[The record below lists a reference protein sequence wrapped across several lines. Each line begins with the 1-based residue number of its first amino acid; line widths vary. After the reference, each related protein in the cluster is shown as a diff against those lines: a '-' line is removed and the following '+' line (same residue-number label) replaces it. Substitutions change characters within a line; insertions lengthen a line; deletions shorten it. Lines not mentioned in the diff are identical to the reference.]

1 MTENIQDVN
10 ATTQTAP
17 EAEAEQ
23 TPKTFTQEDY
33 DKLFQGFVE
42 GQLSISSFTH
52 VQEDVNRIVANRVSK
67 YSDYEEL
74 KAKAAKFDEAE
85 EAQKTEL
92 EKAQERANKLQSEL
106 DGIKAAE
113 ELRKMRD
120 EVSKQTGV
128 PAELLTGTTEEE
140 CREQANGIIQF
151 RDQKPGYPA
160 VKDAGDPIITKKGT
174 PKDSFEAWA
183 NEALG

>member
-23 TPKTFTQEDY
+23 TPKTFT
-33 DKLFQGFVE
+33 
-42 GQLSISSFTH
+42 
-52 VQEDVNRIVANRVSK
+52 QEDVNRIVANRVSK

-160 VKDAGDPIITKKGT
+160 VKDAGDPIITKNGT

>member
-17 EAEAEQ
+17 ETEAEQ
-23 TPKTFTQEDY
+23 TPKTFT
-33 DKLFQGFVE
+33 
-42 GQLSISSFTH
+42 
-52 VQEDVNRIVANRVSK
+52 QEDVNRIVANRVSK

-113 ELRKMRD
+113 ELRAMRE
-120 EVSKQTGV
+120 EVSKETGV
-128 PAELLTGTTEEE
+128 PARLLAGDT
-140 CREQANGIIQF
+140 REACMAQAKAISEYA
-151 RDQKPGYPA
+151 KPSYPQ
-160 VKDAGDPIITKKGT
+160 VKDAGET
-174 PKDSFEAWA
+174 PVPSASKEDILAIKDERKRLKAIQENIELFQ
-183 NEALG
+183 

>member
-23 TPKTFTQEDY
+23 TPKTFT
-33 DKLFQGFVE
+33 
-42 GQLSISSFTH
+42 
-52 VQEDVNRIVANRVSK
+52 QEDVNRIVANRVSK

-113 ELRKMRD
+113 ELRKMRN

-151 RDQKPGYPA
+151 RDQKPGYPS
-160 VKDAGDPIITKKGT
+160 VKDAGDPIITKRGT

>member
-1 MTENIQDVN
+1 M
-10 ATTQTAP
+10 A
-17 EAEAEQ
+17 
-23 TPKTFTQEDY
+23 
-33 DKLFQGFVE
+33 
-42 GQLSISSFTH
+42 
-52 VQEDVNRIVANRVSK
+52 K
-67 YSDYEEL
+67 YHDYEAL
-74 KAKAAKFDEAE
+74 KEKAAKFDAAE
-85 EAQKTEL
+85 EANKTEL
-92 EKAQERANKLQSEL
+92 QKAQEKVAALQTEVETM
-106 DGIKAAE
+106 KKTK
-113 ELRKMRD
+113 ELREMRD

>member
-23 TPKTFTQEDY
+23 TPKTFT
-33 DKLFQGFVE
+33 
-42 GQLSISSFTH
+42 
-52 VQEDVNRIVANRVSK
+52 QEDVNRIVANRVSK

-120 EVSKQTGV
+120 EVLRDYGNCPDDVVTGGASYRNNGRRVQGTGKRNHPV
-128 PAELLTGTTEEE
+128 PRPEARLSGGKGRWRSNYYEEGHAQ
-140 CREQANGIIQF
+140 R
-151 RDQKPGYPA
+151 
-160 VKDAGDPIITKKGT
+160 
-174 PKDSFEAWA
+174 
-183 NEALG
+183 

>member
-23 TPKTFTQEDY
+23 TPKTFT
-33 DKLFQGFVE
+33 
-42 GQLSISSFTH
+42 
-52 VQEDVNRIVANRVSK
+52 QEDVNRIVANRVSK

-140 CREQANGIIQF
+140 CREQANGIIRF

>member
-1 MTENIQDVN
+1 MATEPTTQDVI
-10 ATTQTAP
+10 TTQNAQS
-17 EAEAEQ
+17 E
-23 TPKTFTQEDY
+23 PKEPQTFTQDE
-33 DKLFQGFVE
+33 
-42 GQLSISSFTH
+42 
-52 VQEDVNRIVANRVSK
+52 VNRIVANRVAK
-67 YSDYEEL
+67 YHDYEAL
-74 KAKAAKFDEAE
+74 KEKAAKFDAAE
-85 EAQKTEL
+85 EANKTEL
-92 EKAQERANKLQSEL
+92 QKAQEKVAALQTEVETM
-106 DGIKAAE
+106 KKTK
-113 ELRKMRD
+113 ELREMRD

>member
-23 TPKTFTQEDY
+23 TPKTFT
-33 DKLFQGFVE
+33 
-42 GQLSISSFTH
+42 
-52 VQEDVNRIVANRVSK
+52 QEDVNRIVANRVSK

-113 ELRKMRD
+113 KLRKMRD

>member
-23 TPKTFTQEDY
+23 TPKTFT
-33 DKLFQGFVE
+33 
-42 GQLSISSFTH
+42 
-52 VQEDVNRIVANRVSK
+52 QEDVNRIVANRVSK

-113 ELRKMRD
+113 ELRKMRN